1 MKTILVGVD
10 FTKSAD
16 NTVNYAIEI
25 AKKTKSRI
33 LLFHALTAPLVHTT
47 SGLVFIA
54 GDDFIKDVGKKM
66 ENLQTRFSTLYP
78 KIEFNIEIT
87 YNGIRDR
94 VRKLSEQNKISLVVL
109 GLETKTK
116 IEKFIF
122 RNTSVDLI
130 GKISSPIV
138 TVPIRY
144 KKHII
149 KKMLV
154 AIDNKEEISA
164 SLSKRIN
171 MMIDFLGVEA
181 EFVHIKTSDEL
192 VINKGKTKQI
202 SIKDIKAKDFQS
214 GIIFYAKQSNADIIM
229 MISHHYT
236 IFQSLFIESKSKK
249 IILSSN
255 LPVLSMHK

>member
-1 MKTILVGVD
+1 MKTILVGID

-25 AKKTKSRI
+25 AKKSSSKI
-33 LLFHALTAPLVHTT
+33 LLFHPLTAPLVHTT
-47 SGLVFIA
+47 SGLVFIT

-66 ENLQTRFSTLYP
+66 EILKTRFSILYP
-78 KIEFNIEIT
+78 KIEFDIEIT
-87 YNGIRDR
+87 YNGIRER
-94 VRKLSEQNKISLVVL
+94 VGKLSEQKKICLVVL

-122 RNTSVDLI
+122 KNTSVELI
-130 GKISSPIV
+130 GKILCPIV
-138 TVPIRY
+138 TVPMKY
-144 KKHII
+144 KQHSI

-164 SLSKRIN
+164 SLFKRIHI
-171 MMIDFLGVEA
+171 MIDYLGVEA

-192 VINKGKTKQI
+192 VINKGKSKQI
-202 SIKDIKAKDFQS
+202 SIKDIKAKDFPT

-236 IFQSLFIESKSKK
+236 IFQSLFIESKSKQ

>member
-1 MKTILVGVD
+1 M
-10 FTKSAD
+10 
-16 NTVNYAIEI
+16 
-25 AKKTKSRI
+25 
-33 LLFHALTAPLVHTT
+33 
-47 SGLVFIA
+47 
-54 GDDFIKDVGKKM
+54 
-66 ENLQTRFSTLYP
+66 
-78 KIEFNIEIT
+78 
-87 YNGIRDR
+87 
-94 VRKLSEQNKISLVVL
+94 VVL

-122 RNTSVDLI
+122 KNTSVELI
-130 GKISSPIV
+130 GKILCPIV
-138 TVPIRY
+138 TVPMKY
-144 KKHII
+144 KQHSI

-164 SLSKRIN
+164 SLFKRIHI
-171 MMIDFLGVEA
+171 MIDYLGVEA

-192 VINKGKTKQI
+192 VINKGKSKQI
-202 SIKDIKAKDFQS
+202 SIKDIKAKDFPT